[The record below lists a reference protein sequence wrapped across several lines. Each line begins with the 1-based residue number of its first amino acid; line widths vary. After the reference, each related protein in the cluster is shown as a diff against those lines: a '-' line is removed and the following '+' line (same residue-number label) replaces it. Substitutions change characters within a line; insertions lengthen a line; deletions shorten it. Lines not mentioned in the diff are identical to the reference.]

1 MARTPVIAPPRKRGM
16 ANKPTPGTPQIGG
29 PLPPYQPNGKA
40 PAWNKGG
47 TPQIGGPLPPD
58 YSGSTKPSRGPKQPE
73 APKPQKPVGGAK
85 PPRGGNGGGR
95 PSNNGGFGYGAAPS
109 APKAR
114 GR

>member
-1 MARTPVIAPPRKRGM
+1 MARTPMIAPPRKRGM
-16 ANKPTPGTPQIGG
+16 ANKPGTPQIGG
-29 PLPPYQPNGKA
+29 PLPPQRP
-40 PAWNKGG
+40 G

-58 YSGSTKPSRGPKQPE
+58 YSGATKPSRGPKQPE

>member
-73 APKPQKPVGGAK
+73 APKPQKPVSQK
-85 PPRGGNGGGR
+85 PAGGNGGGR
-95 PSNNGGFGYGAAPS
+95 PSRGGFGYGAAPS